1 MAESEAECFS
11 GVKTAQNNKTE
22 GGTETNKQKNQN
34 VKLRKE
40 DVPDLT
46 SRKTRRM
53 HRETAAEMAFL
64 PWSQNSRKENKR
76 SWIRLAFDIVLNAKL
91 GEFLKFIVHKG
102 TQKIARVV
110 IIQNGCSTCPP
121 PQTIPQMCA
130 RLVWVPGYL
139 FRSELLVHN
148 FSQPKLFSFCLLG
161 LPFFSRKRYNHTFR
175 LTTYN
180 CIVLTDFQHTIFF
193 PFQSLGFIIKIVL
206 KYS

>member
-1 MAESEAECFS
+1 MWIWGKISHRE
-11 GVKTAQNNKTE
+11 N
-22 GGTETNKQKNQN
+22 
-34 VKLRKE
+34 
-40 DVPDLT
+40 LT
-46 SRKTRRM
+46 WRKTRRM
-53 HRETAAEMAFL
+53 HRETAAEMASL
-64 PWSQNSRKENKR
+64 PWSQNNRKENKR

-91 GEFLKFIVHKG
+91 GEFLKLFVHKG
-102 TQKIARVV
+102 TQQIARLV
-110 IIQNGCSTCPP
+110 IIQNGCSTWPPPPPPPP

-180 CIVLTDFQHTIFF
+180 CIVLTDFQHTKFF
-193 PFQSLGFIIKIVL
+193 PFQSLWFIIKIFL